1 VFLAGVIRKE
11 DINDPPEEE
20 PGFAATDAS
29 RHDIKE
35 ISRGT

>member
-11 DINDPPEEE
+11 DNNAPPKEE
-20 PGFAATDAS
+20 PGFAAIDAS